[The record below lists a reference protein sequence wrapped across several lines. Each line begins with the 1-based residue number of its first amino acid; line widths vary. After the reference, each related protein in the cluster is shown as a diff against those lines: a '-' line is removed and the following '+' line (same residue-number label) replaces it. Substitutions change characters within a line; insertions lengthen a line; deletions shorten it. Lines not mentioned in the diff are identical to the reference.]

1 MIWRHQMI
9 AEKYLGGVYKK
20 KMTPPELPEKS
31 YGPYKFKL
39 VQLISQLLMNFWP
52 LSQYWVI
59 FYCVVIMVLAFSYG
73 LQHAVHRHKTNC
85 DTIKAQ
91 LALG

>member
-20 KMTPPELPEKS
+20 KMTPPEAPEKS

-39 VQLISQLLMNFWP
+39 VQLISQLLMKFLP
-52 LSQYWVI
+52 LSH
-59 FYCVVIMVLAFSYG
+59 FYCQEPIFTFNLSGSEAKSAKNWG
-73 LQHAVHRHKTNC
+73 QESPH
-85 DTIKAQ
+85 
-91 LALG
+91 